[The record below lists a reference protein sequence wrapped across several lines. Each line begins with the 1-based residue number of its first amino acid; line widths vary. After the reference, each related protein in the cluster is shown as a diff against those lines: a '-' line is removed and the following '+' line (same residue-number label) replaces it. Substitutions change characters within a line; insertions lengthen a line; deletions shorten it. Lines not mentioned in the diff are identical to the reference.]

1 MTLQPY
7 RLTHLQTIYD
17 NADGLSVE
25 IYSTSGEGSDA
36 DHRYLLYFRDMDAD
50 ELIGMSFYNDLDKA
64 IAFRTKILGNITS
77 DVYKRSETV
86 DDYGHGLVDGLKGEI
101 V

>member
-1 MTLQPY
+1 
-7 RLTHLQTIYD
+7 
-17 NADGLSVE
+17 
-25 IYSTSGEGSDA
+25 
-36 DHRYLLYFRDMDAD
+36 MDAD

-64 IAFRTKILGNITS
+64 IAFRTKVLGNITS